1 MCACAVKPCLYLECD
16 LKTNSAGHSHQI
28 LLKQFDESTNLH
40 PIPPQELTSDRPKG
54 KSGI

>member
-1 MCACAVKPCLYLECD
+1 MCACAVKPCFYLECD
-16 LKTNSAGHSHQI
+16 LKPNSASHSHQI